1 MVRLDVKLA
10 FSTDNADATAL
21 EPVVGM
27 PMMSIIAATRD
38 SRAAPRIP
46 SAMLAQMNGL
56 DRPVSS
62 AFVLWLRIER
72 GRIEGSQNPYNHRS
86 WIQ

>member
-27 PMMSIIAATRD
+27 PIISIIAATCD
-38 SRAAPRIP
+38 SQAAPRSP
-46 SAMLAQMNGL
+46 SVTPKQMNGL